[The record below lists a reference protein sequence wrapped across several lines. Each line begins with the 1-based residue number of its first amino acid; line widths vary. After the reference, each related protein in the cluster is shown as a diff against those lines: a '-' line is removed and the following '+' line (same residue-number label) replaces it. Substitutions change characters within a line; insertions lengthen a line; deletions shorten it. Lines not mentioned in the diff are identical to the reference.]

1 MRVWAFAAW
10 PALLLAGCGNAAE
23 DFADAIKRPVAAVYV
38 PLLAVDVGEARI
50 VFPGVTFV
58 RTRPSDGEILYTIP
72 GDGSFPATI
81 RLRLE
86 SQKGD
91 ETTVVPAIVNV
102 PQVHARIDGQ
112 AKVLSEARIERQLE
126 SLLKSTGRSL
136 EMGSSAQA
144 GTMRLS
150 GLLLA
155 LAVAT
160 NQNQLARAMD
170 LKSNPSMLME
180 LLLAFDGP
188 NEDPVS
194 DVAGRE
200 IRTVNPDAAENA
212 RELAQTD
219 AEWKQ
224 EEALNKAA
232 APTSNLDRYDN

>member
-1 MRVWAFAAW
+1 M
-10 PALLLAGCGNAAE
+10 ALLWAGCGDAAE
-23 DFADAIKRPVAAVYV
+23 DFAVAIKRPVAAVYA

-86 SQKGD
+86 SQNGGK
-91 ETTVVPAIVNV
+91 TTVVHAIVNV
-102 PQVHARIDGQ
+102 PKVHARIDGQ
-112 AKVLSEARIERQLE
+112 DKVLSEARIERQLE

-144 GTMRLS
+144 ETMRLS

-160 NQNQLARAMD
+160 DKNQLARAID
-170 LKSNPSMLME
+170 LKSNPSKLME

-188 NEDPVS
+188 SEQPVS
-194 DVAGRE
+194 DVAGRK
-200 IRTVNPDAAENA
+200 IRTVNPDAAESA
-212 RELAQTD
+212 REMAQAD

-224 EEALNKAA
+224 EEALDKAA
-232 APTSNLDRYDN
+232 APTSNLERYDN